1 MRKALFAT
9 FGLLLALGASANV
22 PESVV
27 VLLPD
32 ADGGVGKLEVSHDK
46 GNRLLH
52 QPHHAAALHDEH
64 GPGEARVLKPKH
76 VEEHFGETISA
87 QPPAAKTFILYF
99 QRYDPRL
106 TAESEKQ
113 LPEILAE
120 IGRRA
125 APDVDVVGHTDT
137 SGDRDYNAVLVE
149 WRTESVRDAVVA
161 IGVEPAHILVSS
173 HGETNPLVPTA
184 DGVAEPKNRRV
195 DVTVR

>member
-1 MRKALFAT
+1 MRKALFAA
-9 FGLLLALGASANV
+9 FGLLLALGACESV

-46 GNRLLH
+46 GTRLLH

-64 GPGEARVLKPKH
+64 GPGEARILKPEH

-99 QRYDPRL
+99 QLDGPRL
-106 TAESEKQ
+106 TAASEKQ

-137 SGDRDYNAVLVE
+137 SGDRDYNAVLAE
-149 WRTESVRDAVVA
+149 WRAESVRDAIIAV
-161 IGVEPAHILVSS
+161 GVDPAHILVSS
-173 HGETNPLVPTA
+173 HGEANPLVPTA
-184 DGVAEPKNRRV
+184 DGVSEPKNRRV
-195 DVTVR
+195 EVTVR